1 MTGASFP
8 SRAEAALRAIHSPP
22 PLVQFHPMAENQ
34 ARTGPFLLDE
44 RSSTPFRSVFRRIL
58 AESRQLD
65 TAILRIRLSGVD
77 LSPEELEG
85 LDRLRILVADL
96 NAQTLEEEAF
106 ALLMDPGKRETLDG
120 IQGLLSMGLLELRAA
135 PLAGWSPDF
144 SVFSDPGGPRALLLG
159 LHWIQR
165 PFPHRGP
172 AWLAAFGPEEARRG
186 HDRFEELWRVGHD
199 IGPAV
204 LKLLTRTT
212 RRWRRPSSTARRGP
226 EGLAD
231 PGTPLIPRK
240 EGQGGRATD
249 PRGEPS
255 EEERTAPRLFSHAEK
270 APPDDSG
277 KTVDTPFGPG

>member
-1 MTGASFP
+1 
-8 SRAEAALRAIHSPP
+8 
-22 PLVQFHPMAENQ
+22 MAESHP
-34 ARTGPFLLDE
+34 RTGPFLLDE
-44 RSSTPFRSVFRRIL
+44 RSPTPFRSVFRRIL
-58 AESRQLD
+58 ADSTQLD

-144 SVFSDPGGPRALLLG
+144 SVFSDRGGPRALLLG

-172 AWLAAFGPEEARRG
+172 AWLAAFGSEEARRG
-186 HDRFEELWRVGHD
+186 HDRFEELWRGGHD

-212 RRWRRPSSTARRGP
+212 RRWRRPSSTG
-226 EGLAD
+226 G
-231 PGTPLIPRK
+231 PGTEGPGNSGTPVIPRK
-240 EGQGGRATD
+240 DGNGGGVTG
-249 PRGEPS
+249 PRPEAGKGERIAS
-255 EEERTAPRLFSHAEK
+255 RLLSHANK
-270 APPDDSG
+270 DPSDDCG
-277 KTVDTPFGPG
+277 KTVDTPSGHG

>member
-1 MTGASFP
+1 
-8 SRAEAALRAIHSPP
+8 
-22 PLVQFHPMAENQ
+22 MAENQ
-34 ARTGPFLLDE
+34 PRTGPFLLDE
-44 RSSTPFRSVFRRIL
+44 RSPTPFRSVFRRIL

-77 LSPEELEG
+77 LSPGELEG

-186 HDRFEELWRVGHD
+186 HDRFEELWRGGHD

-212 RRWRRPSSTARRGP
+212 RRWRRPSSTGRRGSAGP
-226 EGLAD
+226 AD
-231 PGTPLIPRK
+231 PGTPLIPGK
-240 EGQGGRATD
+240 EGQGGGATD
-249 PRGEPS
+249 PRRGPGK
-255 EEERTAPRLFSHAEK
+255 EEGTARRLFSHAEK
-270 APPDDSG
+270 APPDESG
-277 KTVDTPFGPG
+277 RTVDTPSGPG